1 MNISTISGRL
11 TREPYIIMSKTGILI
26 ARFTLAVDRPKRK
39 TENGGQRN
47 DSDFIPCVAFGK
59 RAEFVQNY
67 LHCGMKVEV
76 SGHLQSGKYTNK
88 KGEPVYTLELAA
100 TAIEFAETK
109 QVNETYARK
118 AAQQASA
125 QNTASPIRSNQQ
137 PSQNASDPY
146 GYDYANEYDYSSYP
160 ETDAMADY
168 YSSYPEASMQDGF
181 ESYQTDM
188 PLPFENIPAQNTTVQ
203 PNRNNTT
210 SAFQSSDSKFMQSNP
225 GRNTSM
231 NERFADIPP
240 STDDLPFPS

>member
-47 DSDFIPCVAFGK
+47 DSDFIPCVSFGK

-125 QNTASPIRSNQQ
+125 QNTASPVRGNQQ

-168 YSSYPEASMQDGF
+168 YSSYPEASMQNGF

-210 SAFQSSDSKFMQSNP
+210 SAFQSSGSKFMQSNP